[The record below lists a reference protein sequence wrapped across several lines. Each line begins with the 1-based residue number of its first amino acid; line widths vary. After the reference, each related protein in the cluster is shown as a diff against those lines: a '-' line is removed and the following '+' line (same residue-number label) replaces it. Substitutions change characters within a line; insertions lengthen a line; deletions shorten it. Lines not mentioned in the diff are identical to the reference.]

1 MIIQKLQQFS
11 KRLFLTETSV
21 KKLARS
27 TCLGI
32 FIAFSPFIG
41 LHTLMAMAFCWLF
54 SLNYPITLSVQL
66 AINNPWTMVPVYG
79 CGYGFGRLLSG
90 VCHVDFAQSVP
101 SLFER
106 IFEPF
111 CSCVGMSTDFIWT
124 FFVGGNILSILLA
137 IVMYVPIKWLFIRL
151 KQHKTNQSLNG

>member
-11 KRLFLTETSV
+11 KKLFTAETSV
-21 KKLARS
+21 KKLTLS
-27 TCLGI
+27 TCMGI

-41 LHTLMAMAFCWLF
+41 LHTLMAMAFCWIF

-79 CGYGFGRLLSG
+79 CGYGFGRLISG
-90 VCHVDFAQSVP
+90 MCHVDFSQCMP
-101 SLFER
+101 SLFLR
-106 IFEPF
+106 IFEPI

-124 FFVGGNILSILLA
+124 FFVGGKALSVLLA
-137 IVMYVPIKWLFIRL
+137 IGMYVPIKWIFEKLEQR
-151 KQHKTNQSLNG
+151 KQSIPS